1 MRILVLGDTSQR
13 LDEGAKNV
21 AHYLTRQLGARHEV
35 LQRHQREVLAPA
47 VLWQIL
53 RFRPHAIL
61 SVQGPSARTIVLL
74 RLLKALVPGSP
85 RTLAVG
91 AQPSLDASLRRVLAW
106 LPPDAVFAQSRR
118 WIDAFGEIGVV
129 AERLPNGVN
138 LDKFSPR
145 AADAQALAALRAEL
159 GIAEGAKVA
168 LHIGPLNANRNHE
181 LLIRLQRETDWQVL
195 VVGSETAPF
204 VPEVARALA
213 DAGVL
218 LVHRY
223 LPDISLVYALADVY
237 VFPVE
242 DPQGSIEFPLTVLEA
257 MACDRPVA
265 STRFLALPEYL
276 SEGPA
281 FGWFRGFDDLVT
293 LLPRL
298 AGQRGNRAQA
308 ERFAWDRVVAIVERQ
323 FVASPG

>member
-1 MRILVLGDTSQR
+1 MRILILGDTSQR

-21 AHYLTRQLGARHEV
+21 AHYLTRTLGTRHEV
-35 LQRHQREVLAPA
+35 LQLHQREVLRPGA
-47 VLWQIL
+47 L
-53 RFRPHAIL
+53 RRARMFRPQVVL
-61 SVQGPSARTIVLL
+61 SVQGPSPRTIGLL
-74 RLLKALVPGSP
+74 RLLKFALPGAP
-85 RTLAVG
+85 RTLVIG
-91 AQPSLDASLRRVLAW
+91 AQPALGPWLERLLRW

-118 WIDAFGEIGVV
+118 WIEAFERAGLDV
-129 AERLPNGVN
+129 ARLPNGVSIE
-138 LDKFSPR
+138 KFDPHPDPSR
-145 AADAQALAALRAEL
+145 IAALRAEL
-159 GIAEGAKVA
+159 CIPSQAKVA
-168 LHIGPLNANRNHE
+168 LHVGPLNANRNYE

-204 VPEVARALA
+204 VAEVARSLQ
-213 DAGVL
+213 DAGVV

-223 LPDISLVYALADVY
+223 LPDIGLVYAVADVY

-242 DPQGSIEFPLTVLEA
+242 DARGSIEFPLTVLEA

-281 FGWFRGFDDLVT
+281 FGWFRGFDELVA

-298 AGQRGNRAQA
+298 AGQRGNMEQA
-308 ERFAWDRVVAIVERQ
+308 RQFAWDRVAAIVERQ
-323 FVASPG
+323 FVAAGA